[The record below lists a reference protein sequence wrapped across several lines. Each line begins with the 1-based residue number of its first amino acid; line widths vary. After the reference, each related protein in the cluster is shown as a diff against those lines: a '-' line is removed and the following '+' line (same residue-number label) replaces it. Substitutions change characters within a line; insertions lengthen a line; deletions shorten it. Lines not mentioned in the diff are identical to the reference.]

1 MYVSITLII
10 CLSVVFVIT
19 LGIVSY
25 TLRDKNF
32 KVRFDDRNKR
42 MMRII
47 ADQRDELISYRE
59 AIKKNDANL
68 EKSLEVLSSASDTVN
83 RKISRLQNIEELLSR
98 IKAELLSRIKTE
110 LGDFNLQQNK
120 FLKLI
125 EKYSKNFSENTV
137 SFYTSVDKYRV
148 QNEVA
153 LKELENKILS
163 RTSYLS
169 IEEKKRFK
177 EYLQACAFKFHDI
190 DNMKYKN
197 DYTFVKVCDVI
208 RALDIVGYNQWD
220 SILDTIPSEEFY
232 NGQNTERNQ

>member
-1 MYVSITLII
+1 MYVTITLII

-19 LGIVSY
+19 LGIVSC

-59 AIKKNDANL
+59 AIKKNDANI
-68 EKSLEVLSSASDTVN
+68 ERSLEVLASASDTVK
-83 RKISRLQNIEELLSR
+83 RKISRLNDAEEALSR
-98 IKAELLSRIKTE
+98 LKVEVGNLNLS
-110 LGDFNLQQNK
+110 QAK
-120 FLKLI
+120 FLEMIDKRFD
-125 EKYSKNFSENTV
+125 E
-137 SFYTSVDKYRV
+137 TS
-148 QNEVA
+148 
-153 LKELENKILS
+153 LS

-169 IEEKKRFK
+169 VEEKKRFK
-177 EYLQACAFKFHDI
+177 EYLQACTFKFHDI

-208 RALDIVGYNQWD
+208 RALDIVGYDQWD

>member
-1 MYVSITLII
+1 MEVKMALII

-19 LGIVSY
+19 LGIVSC

-68 EKSLEVLSSASDTVN
+68 ERSLEVLASASDTVK
-83 RKISRLQNIEELLSR
+83 RKISRLNDAEEALSR
-98 IKAELLSRIKTE
+98 LKVEVGNLNLS
-110 LGDFNLQQNK
+110 QAK
-120 FLKLI
+120 FLEMIDKRFD
-125 EKYSKNFSENTV
+125 E
-137 SFYTSVDKYRV
+137 TS
-148 QNEVA
+148 
-153 LKELENKILS
+153 LS

-177 EYLQACAFKFHDI
+177 EYLQACTFKFHDI

-208 RALDIVGYNQWD
+208 RALDIVGYDQWD
-220 SILDTIPSEEFY
+220 SILDTIPSEEFN

>member
-1 MYVSITLII
+1 MYVTITLII

-19 LGIVSY
+19 LGIVSS

-59 AIKKNDANL
+59 AIKKNDDNL
-68 EKSLEVLSSASDTVN
+68 EKSLNVLASASDAVN
-83 RKISRLQNIEELLSR
+83 SKISRLKDVEEALSML
-98 IKAELLSRIKTE
+98 KAEVGDLNLSQ
-110 LGDFNLQQNK
+110 DK
-120 FLKLI
+120 FLKMI
-125 EKYSKNFSENTV
+125 DKTSKRFDETSVSFSTSVEKY
-137 SFYTSVDKYRV
+137 RM

-153 LKELENKILS
+153 LKGLENKLLS

-169 IEEKKRFK
+169 VEEKKRFK
-177 EYLQACAFKFHDI
+177 EYLRACAFNFHNI
-190 DNMKYKN
+190 NNMKYKN

-208 RALDIVGYNQWD
+208 RALDIVGYDQWD
-220 SILDTIPSEEFY
+220 SILDTTPSEEFN
-232 NGQNTERNQ
+232 NGQNTK